1 MPITKKTKMGDVIKD
16 FQKSDASQFRG
27 KSKEKRRQMAIAA
40 KLSKMDEKISPL
52 EMIKKHKKKAA
63 LKKKIERLGKIANS
77 AYNKDKE
84 DVGKRAMTL
93 QRKYIKKSMKETTM
107 NTKKIAEAMKT
118 YRSKSGGVVHDTG
131 WYTKKGPRKDRYG
144 NVIKDKN
151 RAKHLAKLGAREAEK
166 MKEDVEIQE
175 AIPGRVVAKHPITGK
190 TKRFRPGDAKS
201 IAAWK
206 STRPAVK
213 SSAKRVSSV
222 RKKLQTELKKLEKE
236 VKSLSKEQND
246 YLNNWKR
253 MGLES
258 QEQGYAAAE
267 ELQPQLDRL
276 YNQMSKIENRMMMYV
291 GESVEISEGKLPK
304 AGDSY
309 RGGRVKHVKPSW
321 QHDDE
326 HVHTAT
332 VDHGMGHGGKR
343 DVRRYHIHAKTGKEV
358 SEAVDKKPSAAAMK
372 NLDALYK
379 KRAMT
384 GGHGKRAKIT
394 AMIDAHKAKHGIK
407 ESQLDE
413 LKKSTYHKYMKK
425 TLDAYQVRNEKRSK
439 CSAEGEKGIKES
451 QLD

>member
-384 GGHGKRAKIT
+384 GSHGKR
-394 AMIDAHKAKHGIK
+394 G
-407 ESQLDE
+407 SL
-413 LKKSTYHKYMKK
+413 
-425 TLDAYQVRNEKRSK
+425 R
-439 CSAEGEKGIKES
+439 
-451 QLD
+451 